1 MEPHAHPVRQ
11 GLEAELARGPLLLS
25 GALGTELLRR
35 GVPTPLPLWA
45 TDALLHAPQAV
56 RAIHADYV
64 RAGARIVTANTF
76 RTDRRTLAAVGL
88 ADRTRELN
96 KLAVKLAREGVAQ
109 ARPTEAVFVTGSVAP
124 VADCYDVD
132 AVPDE
137 RTLVVEHGVRV
148 GHLVAAGAALALV
161 ETMNTIREACAA
173 LGACRAGNLPALVSF
188 VCGPDG
194 RLLSGE
200 SLADAATAVEP
211 FDPVAILVN
220 CCAPADATL
229 ALEALLAAT
238 ERPTGV
244 YANGRGQPDG
254 RQGWRF
260 RGGTGRRAYVR
271 AACRWLALGARLLGG
286 CCGTD
291 PRTIKALARQVRAA
305 R

>member
-1 MEPHAHPVRQ
+1 VDTSAHPVRQ

-25 GALGTELLRR
+25 GGFGTELLRR

-45 TDALLHAPQAV
+45 TDALLHAPDAV
-56 RAIHADYV
+56 RALHADYV

-76 RTDRRTLAAVGL
+76 RTDRRTLASVGL

-96 KLAVKLAREGVAQ
+96 KLAVQLAREGVAQ
-109 ARPTEAVFVTGSVAP
+109 ARPAQAVFVAGSVAP
-124 VADCYDVD
+124 VADCYDVE

-161 ETMNTIREACAA
+161 ETMNTIREARAA
-173 LGACRAGNLPALVSF
+173 LGACRAGNLPAFVSF

-200 SLADAATAVEP
+200 SVTEAAQAVEELE
-211 FDPVAILVN
+211 PVAILIN
-220 CCAPADATL
+220 CCATADATRAL
-229 ALEALLAAT
+229 AALLSAT

-244 YANGRGQPDG
+244 YANGRGRPDEV
-254 RQGWRF
+254 QGWTF
-260 RGGTGRRAYVR
+260 RGGSGRRAYVR
-271 AACRWLALGARLLGG
+271 AARTWLAMGARLLGG

-291 PRTIKALARQVRAA
+291 PKTIHALAKLL
-305 R
+305 